1 MTMTTP
7 GPRRRRA
14 ALGLLTTV
22 ALGGALAACG
32 VGQEPQTTGEVPDT
46 PGVDG
51 AGGAMVLDDVYL
63 QTAVTVPVGGSV
75 PLRAALTDTS
85 VQPDRL
91 LAVSTPAAASIELLN
106 PDGTVATGGI
116 TIAAYGQVDAQTGPV
131 LLRLTGLTQSLSPMQ
146 IVPVTFQ
153 FQRAGSVTLGDVPAT
168 TPKQ

>member
-1 MTMTTP
+1 
-7 GPRRRRA
+7 
-14 ALGLLTTV
+14 
-22 ALGGALAACG
+22 
-32 VGQEPQTTGEVPDT
+32 
-46 PGVDG
+46 
-51 AGGAMVLDDVYL
+51 MVLDDVYL